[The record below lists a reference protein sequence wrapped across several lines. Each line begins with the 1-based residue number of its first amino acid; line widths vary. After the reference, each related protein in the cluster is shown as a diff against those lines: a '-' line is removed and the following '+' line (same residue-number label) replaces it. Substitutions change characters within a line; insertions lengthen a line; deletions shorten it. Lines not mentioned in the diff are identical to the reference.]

1 LIWTSFFNLSG
12 IIISF
17 LGGADFFFGWLDSVF
32 GELDSGALE
41 VEELEVEELYAEV
54 LVSIGLEVAV
64 AAVVLLLTGAGELY
78 TRVLVVVE
86 GLVVVGSEVVG
97 YVGR

>member
-64 AAVVLLLTGAGELY
+64 AVVLLLTGAGELY

>member
-1 LIWTSFFNLSG
+1 M
-12 IIISF
+12 
-17 LGGADFFFGWLDSVF
+17 
-32 GELDSGALE
+32 
-41 VEELEVEELYAEV
+41 EESEVEELYAEV

-64 AAVVLLLTGAGELY
+64 AVVLLLRGAGELY

>member
-1 LIWTSFFNLSG
+1 M
-12 IIISF
+12 
-17 LGGADFFFGWLDSVF
+17 GGADFFFGWLDSVF

-41 VEELEVEELYAEV
+41 VEESEVEELYAEV

-64 AAVVLLLTGAGELY
+64 AVVLLLTGAGELY

>member
-1 LIWTSFFNLSG
+1 
-12 IIISF
+12 

-41 VEELEVEELYAEV
+41 VEESEVEELYAEV

-64 AAVVLLLTGAGELY
+64 AVVLLLRGAGELY

>member
-1 LIWTSFFNLSG
+1 M
-12 IIISF
+12 
-17 LGGADFFFGWLDSVF
+17 
-32 GELDSGALE
+32 
-41 VEELEVEELYAEV
+41 EESEVEELYAEV

-64 AAVVLLLTGAGELY
+64 AVVLLTGAGELY

>member
-1 LIWTSFFNLSG
+1 M
-12 IIISF
+12 
-17 LGGADFFFGWLDSVF
+17 GGADFFFGWLDSVF

-41 VEELEVEELYAEV
+41 VEESEVEELYAEV

-64 AAVVLLLTGAGELY
+64 AVVLLTGAGELY

>member
-1 LIWTSFFNLSG
+1 
-12 IIISF
+12 

-41 VEELEVEELYAEV
+41 VEELYAEV

-64 AAVVLLLTGAGELY
+64 AVVLLLRGAGELY